1 MVQQGTFKSVAMYLN
16 RTYYCTLYNTFFYL
30 FWSTFVVAVLSTR
43 KIYYVAC
50 TTMKQNIEFKKNN
63 SNNK

>member
-16 RTYYCTLYNTFFYL
+16 RTYYCRLYSTFFEH
-30 FWSTFVVAVLSTR
+30 FVDVVAVLSTR

-50 TTMKQNIEFKKNN
+50 ATRKQNIEFK
-63 SNNK
+63 